1 MSCLGKIDCFA
12 PKPSAS
18 AMEDVDLDEDLEAG
32 DGSPASEPA
41 SPLPAEPY
49 LEPRESDALV
59 AREPRSLATMA
70 RSTANFSM
78 FATMMFWRFAAS
90 IMLQCFVLFLRS
102 LRLVHS
108 IAAAP
113 LGKALAPAPD
123 APPPPPRPKRTP
135 GWVKKE
141 VARRESRSP
150 ERDVEAVD

>member
-18 AMEDVDLDEDLEAG
+18 AMDDVDLDEDLEAG
-32 DGSPASEPA
+32 DP

-59 AREPRSLATMA
+59 AREPRTLATMA
-70 RSTANFSM
+70 RSTANFSV
-78 FATMMFWRFAAS
+78 FATTMFWRFAAS